1 MRIIKTLLLASFL
14 LSMFAGS
21 AFAADAAV
29 DEPSKLVLPDMDAP
43 FATDSVYS
51 GHVFSF
57 TTQAIASV
65 ACEDGRA

>member
-14 LSMFAGS
+14 LSMFTGG
-21 AFAADAAV
+21 AFAADAV
-29 DEPSKLVLPDMDAP
+29 DEPSKEVLPDMDTP

-57 TTQAIASV
+57 STQVIASV
-65 ACEDGRA
+65 ACEDSRV